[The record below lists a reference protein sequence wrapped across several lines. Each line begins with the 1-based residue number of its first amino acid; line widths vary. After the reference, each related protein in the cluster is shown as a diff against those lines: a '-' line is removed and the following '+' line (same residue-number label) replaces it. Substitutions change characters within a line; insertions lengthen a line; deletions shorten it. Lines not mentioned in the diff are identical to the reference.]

1 MIVPSTRIFTAGEV
15 ETGAYLNSAV
25 TNLGNFMLGKPV
37 ASLYTVNTQSF
48 TASTTAAVTWATGS
62 GGVIA
67 LNRDNGWSSSNATYY
82 TAQTSGWYWI
92 TGGASWAS
100 TAATYKGTFLRLNGA
115 TAIQGSSTINGSAST
130 TAQTNSVAFVY
141 LNSGDYIE
149 LMGRAQGT
157 TTALAAPAIGSTAT
171 AFLNLVWVSL

>member
-25 TNLGNFMLGKPV
+25 TNMGNFMLGKPI
-37 ASLYTVNTQSF
+37 ASFSTINTQSF
-48 TASTTAAVTWATGS
+48 TSGTNAAVTWLSAS
-62 GGVIA
+62 GGTISVS
-67 LNRDNGWSSSNATYY
+67 RDNNYSSANATFC
-82 TAQTSGWYWI
+82 TVNTSGWYWI
-92 TGGASWAS
+92 SGGASWAS
-100 TAATYKGTFLRLNGA
+100 TAATYKGTWLRTNGS
-115 TAIQGSSTINGSAST
+115 TVLQGSSNVHSTAST
-130 TAQTNSVAFVY
+130 AAQTISNAFAY

-171 AFLNLVWVSL
+171 AWLNVVWVSL

>member
-37 ASLYTVNTQSF
+37 ASLYTTNTQSF
-48 TASTTAAVTWATGS
+48 TSGTSAAVTWATGS

-92 TGGASWAS
+92 TGGANWAS
-100 TAATYKGTFLRLNGA
+100 TAATAKGTYLRLNGSSN
-115 TAIQGSSTINGSAST
+115 IQGSSNFNGSANA
-130 TAQTNSVAFVY
+130 TAQTNSVAFCY
-141 LNSGDYIE
+141 LNSGDYVE
-149 LMGRAQGT
+149 LYGRCQGT
-157 TTALAAPAIGSTAT
+157 TTALAAPIVGSTAT